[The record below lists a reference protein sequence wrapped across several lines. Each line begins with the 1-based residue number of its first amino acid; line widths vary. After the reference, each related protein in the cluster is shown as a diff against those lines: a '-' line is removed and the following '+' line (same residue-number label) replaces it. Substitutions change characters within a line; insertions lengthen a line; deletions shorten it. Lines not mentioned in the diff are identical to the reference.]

1 MIEGLFS
8 ILRNVIINIS
18 NCVPGNVIDKM
29 FDAEKLVVLLNNP
42 SPSIKIIILKVS
54 LKLVL
59 LLITVLYYIHL
70 KFLNLVP
77 DNKCVLTTM

>member
-8 ILRNVIINIS
+8 ILRNVLINIS

-54 LKLVL
+54 LKLIL
-59 LLITVLYYIHL
+59 FYYNYL
-70 KFLNLVP
+70 KF
-77 DNKCVLTTM
+77 

>member
-8 ILRNVIINIS
+8 ILRNVLINIS

-54 LKLVL
+54 LKLIL
-59 LLITVLYYIHL
+59 FYYIYL
-70 KFLNLVP
+70 KF
-77 DNKCVLTTM
+77 